1 MVDDDRSILQCLA
14 AVTVT
19 SCVGACGVI
28 VVMINYVKISGE
40 AEALVATKHLLL
52 TRLMTVTQLMLK
64 GIGNYSYFVHCESK
78 KGCHPNHGYN
88 FVNSWWIC
96 KILSLLQ
103 RAINFQQNQC

>member
-64 GIGNYSYFVHCESK
+64 GKSATTRILYTVSQK
-78 KGCHPNHGYN
+78 KGATLTMAMTLSILGGFAKFFHC
-88 FVNSWWIC
+88 C
-96 KILSLLQ
+96 KEQ
-103 RAINFQQNQC
+103 